1 MVFGLMAQPA
11 MAGGSQTDRA
21 AEFAAADTDSSGSLT
36 LTEMQVYFS
45 AKIETRFTELDSDSD
60 FALSLAEFTVNETDR
75 SMAFATELFNLA
87 DADTSSSLDLDEFA
101 DIAPNNS
108 NGEIIRYFAMLD
120 QDGDL
125 SVSVQEYTGSR
136 KSGMGP
142 FGKMSKNSGKR
153 GFGRH

>member
-1 MVFGLMAQPA
+1 MALGLMAQPV

-21 AEFAAADTDSSGSLT
+21 TEFAAADTDSSGGLT
-36 LTEMQVYFS
+36 LAEMQTYFS
-45 AKIETRFTELDSDSD
+45 AKIETRFTELDTDSDS
-60 FALSLAEFTVNETDR
+60 ALSLEEFTVNETDR
-75 SMAFATELFNLA
+75 SLAFATELFNLA
-87 DADTSSSLDLDEFA
+87 DADNSTSLDLDEFT

-120 QDGDL
+120 QDSDL
-125 SVSVQEYTGSR
+125 SVSEAEYTGSR

-142 FGKMSKNSGKR
+142 FGKMSKNSGRR